1 MNKKA
6 ARYFKKWKYQ
16 SPIGLT
22 VIGAG
27 VCLVAEAS
35 IQKFNG
41 VEWWIWAGYG
51 TIALVVL
58 NTGISLF
65 VDAALHRIRYE
76 QQIEKENL

>member
-6 ARYFKKWKYQ
+6 AKHFKKWKYQ

-27 VCLVAEAS
+27 ISLVTDAA

-41 VEWWIWAGYG
+41 VEWWVWVGYG

-58 NTGISLF
+58 NAGISLF

-76 QQIEKENL
+76 QAERENS